1 MRLFSIIIKSSGVKN
16 MKTIEIDTKCGKIK
30 GIEKENTTEWL
41 GIKYATAKRWEYPQT
56 VKKWV
61 KCDKNSRCFLY
72 CFARDLP
79 GDKNG
84 AWHSSDLLYAFSTL
98 DKNWRPFENID
109 YTISN
114 QIAKSFIAFAKTGN
128 PNCNAIPKWESG
140 SKKIMT
146 FCEDTKSKAWMTKK
160 LIKNTI
166 HGGFEV

>member
-1 MRLFSIIIKSSGVKN
+1 MQKIKYDKEFE
-16 MKTIEIDTKCGKIK
+16 MYIDTSM
-30 GIEKENTTEWL
+30 NFTVTTITPL
-41 GIKYATAKRWEYPQT
+41 VDTILT
-56 VKKWV
+56 
-61 KCDKNSRCFLY
+61 
-72 CFARDLP
+72 
-79 GDKNG
+79 
-84 AWHSSDLLYAFSTL
+84 
-98 DKNWRPFENID
+98 FEDID